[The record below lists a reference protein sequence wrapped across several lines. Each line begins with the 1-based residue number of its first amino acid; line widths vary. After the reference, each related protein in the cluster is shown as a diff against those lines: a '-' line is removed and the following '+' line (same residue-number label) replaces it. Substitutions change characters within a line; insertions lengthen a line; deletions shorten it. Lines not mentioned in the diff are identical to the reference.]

1 MTEKEI
7 RELMY
12 TSIHGCNKYL
22 TKDHLKEL
30 SLHELLANAHP
41 LDRVDFKR
49 KLESLNLI

>member
-7 RELMY
+7 REQLY

-22 TKDHLKEL
+22 TRDYLKDL
-30 SLHELLANAHP
+30 SLQELLANAHP
-41 LDRVDFKR
+41 LDRADFKR